1 MNKLALLFLCMVS
14 TVYANPYSNDKIQSD
29 VMKYIATVAP
39 TLYMLNACESE
50 IYIPTLNYSIEQT
63 YKIAFVYDDADKF
76 MVDAIWGSHEYQ
88 VDERLRSSLFLITQ
102 GLRNEETRDEVI
114 EACAVLTKTVKNR
127 FHWLYHI
134 MDTRSYK

>member
-1 MNKLALLFLCMVS
+1 MKKLLALLLLS
-14 TVYANPYSNDKIQSD
+14 TTSIANPYSNAQIQSD
-29 VMKYIATVAP
+29 VMKYIGTVAP
-39 TLYMLNACESE
+39 TLYMLNACQSE

-63 YKIAFVYDDADKF
+63 YKIALVYDDADKF

-88 VDERLRSSLFLITQ
+88 VDDRLRTSLFLITQ
-102 GLRNEETRDEVI
+102 GLRNPETRDEVI

-134 MDTRSYK
+134 MDIR

>member
-1 MNKLALLFLCMVS
+1 MKKLLALLLLS
-14 TVYANPYSNDKIQSD
+14 TTSIANPYSNAQIQSD
-29 VMKYIATVAP
+29 VMKYIGTVAP
-39 TLYMLNACESE
+39 TLYMLNACQSD

-63 YKIAFVYDDADKF
+63 YKIALVYDDADKF

-88 VDERLRSSLFLITQ
+88 VDDRLRTSLFLITQ
-102 GLRNEETRDEVI
+102 GLRNPETRLEVI

-134 MDTRSYK
+134 MDIR

>member
-1 MNKLALLFLCMVS
+1 MKKLLALLLLS
-14 TVYANPYSNDKIQSD
+14 TTSIANPYSNAQIQSD
-29 VMKYIATVAP
+29 VMKYIGTVAP
-39 TLYMLNACESE
+39 TLYMLNACQSD

-63 YKIAFVYDDADKF
+63 YKIALVYDDADKF

-88 VDERLRSSLFLITQ
+88 VDDRLRTSLFLITQ

>member
-1 MNKLALLFLCMVS
+1 MSKLALLFLCMVS
-14 TVYANPYSNDKIQSD
+14 TVHANPYSNDKIQSD

-50 IYIPTLNYSIEQT
+50 IYVPTLNYSIEQT
-63 YKIAFVYDDADKF
+63 YKIAFVYDEKDRF
-76 MVDAIWGSHEYQ
+76 MVDSIWGAHEYQ
-88 VDERLRSSLFLITQ
+88 VDERLRTSLFLITQ
-102 GLRNEETRDEVI
+102 GLRNEETRSEVV

-134 MDTRSYK
+134 MDTR

>member
-14 TVYANPYSNDKIQSD
+14 TVHANPYSNDKIQSD

-63 YKIAFVYDDADKF
+63 YKIAFVYDEKDRF
-76 MVDAIWGSHEYQ
+76 MVDAIWGAHEYK
-88 VDERLRSSLFLITQ
+88 VDERLRTSLFLITQ
-102 GLRNEETRDEVI
+102 GLRNEETRSEVI

>member
-1 MNKLALLFLCMVS
+1 MKKLLALLLLS
-14 TVYANPYSNDKIQSD
+14 TTSIANPYSNAEIQSD
-29 VMKYIATVAP
+29 VMKYIGTVAP
-39 TLYMLNACESE
+39 TLYMLNACQSD

-63 YKIAFVYDDADKF
+63 YKIALVYDDADKF

-88 VDERLRSSLFLITQ
+88 VDDRLRTSLFLITQ
-102 GLRNEETRDEVI
+102 GLRNPETRLEVI

-134 MDTRSYK
+134 MDIR

>member
-1 MNKLALLFLCMVS
+1 MRKLALLFLCMVS
-14 TVYANPYSNDKIQSD
+14 TIHANPYSNDKIQSD

-39 TLYMLNACESE
+39 TLYMLNACQSE

-63 YKIAFVYDDADKF
+63 YKIAFVYDTKDKF
-76 MVDAIWGSHEYQ
+76 MVDSIWGAHEYQ

>member
-14 TVYANPYSNDKIQSD
+14 TVHANPYSNAKIQSD

-63 YKIAFVYDDADKF
+63 YKIAFVYDDKDRF
-76 MVDAIWGSHEYQ
+76 MVDSIWGAHEYQ
-88 VDERLRSSLFLITQ
+88 VDERLRTSLFLITQ
-102 GLRNEETRDEVI
+102 GLRNEETRSEVI

>member
-1 MNKLALLFLCMVS
+1 MNKLLLLLLLS
-14 TVYANPYSNDKIQSD
+14 TTSIANPYSNAQIQSD
-29 VMKYIATVAP
+29 VMKYIGTVAP
-39 TLYMLNACESE
+39 TLYMLNACQSD

-63 YKIAFVYDDADKF
+63 YKIALVYDDADKF

-88 VDERLRSSLFLITQ
+88 VDDRLRTSLFLITQ
-102 GLRNEETRDEVI
+102 GLRNPETRLEVI

-134 MDTRSYK
+134 MDIR

>member
-1 MNKLALLFLCMVS
+1 MKKLLALLLLS
-14 TVYANPYSNDKIQSD
+14 TTIHANPYSNAEIQSD
-29 VMKYIATVAP
+29 VMKYIGTVAP
-39 TLYMLNACESE
+39 TLYMLNACQSD

-63 YKIAFVYDDADKF
+63 YKIALVYDDADKF
-76 MVDAIWGSHEYQ
+76 MVDAIWGAHEYQ

-102 GLRNEETRDEVI
+102 GLRNEETRSEVI

-134 MDTRSYK
+134 MDTR

>member
-14 TVYANPYSNDKIQSD
+14 TVHANPYSNDKIQSD

-63 YKIAFVYDDADKF
+63 YKIAFVYDEKDRF
-76 MVDAIWGSHEYQ
+76 MVDSIWGAHEYK

>member
-1 MNKLALLFLCMVS
+1 MNKLILLLLLS
-14 TVYANPYSNDKIQSD
+14 TTIHANPYSNAKIQSD
-29 VMKYIATVAP
+29 VMNYIATVAP

-50 IYIPTLNYSIEQT
+50 IYVPTLNYSIEQT
-63 YKIAFVYDDADKF
+63 YKIAFVYDTKDKL
-76 MVDAIWGSHEYQ
+76 MVDAIWGAHEYQ

-102 GLRNEETRDEVI
+102 GLRNEETRSEVI

-134 MDTRSYK
+134 MDTR

>member
-1 MNKLALLFLCMVS
+1 MKKLLALLLLS
-14 TVYANPYSNDKIQSD
+14 TTSIANPYSNAQIQSD
-29 VMKYIATVAP
+29 VMKYIGTVAP
-39 TLYMLNACESE
+39 TLYMLNACQSE

-63 YKIAFVYDDADKF
+63 YKIALVYDDADKF

-88 VDERLRSSLFLITQ
+88 VDDRLRTSLFLITQ
-102 GLRNEETRDEVI
+102 GLRNPETRLEVI

>member
-1 MNKLALLFLCMVS
+1 MIKLLPLLLLS
-14 TVYANPYSNDKIQSD
+14 TTIHANPYSNDKIQSD

-39 TLYMLNACESE
+39 TLYMLNACQSE

-63 YKIAFVYDDADKF
+63 YKIALVYDDADKF

-88 VDERLRSSLFLITQ
+88 VDDRLRTSLFLITQ
-102 GLRNEETRDEVI
+102 GLRNPETRLEVI

-134 MDTRSYK
+134 MDIR

>member
-1 MNKLALLFLCMVS
+1 MNKLLALLLLS
-14 TVYANPYSNDKIQSD
+14 TTIHANPYSNAEIQSD
-29 VMKYIATVAP
+29 VMKYIGTVAP
-39 TLYMLNACESE
+39 TLYMLNACQSD

-63 YKIAFVYDDADKF
+63 YKIALVYDDADKF

-88 VDERLRSSLFLITQ
+88 VDDRLRTSLFLITQ
-102 GLRNEETRDEVI
+102 GLRNPETRLEVI

-134 MDTRSYK
+134 MDIR